1 MRRVLPPL
9 LLALVLLVGCGGADD
24 AADGGAPGATALEIA
39 VWPAGEGEGSA
50 VTATLTCD
58 PAGGDLP
65 DPAAA
70 CAALAGDG
78 AAALAPVAGDAICT
92 ELYGGR
98 EEARITG
105 TLDGAPVDAAL
116 SRVNGCEIDRWER
129 LRPLLP
135 AYAPV
140 PL

>member
-1 MRRVLPPL
+1 MRRLAPTVLVAL
-9 LLALVLLVGCGGADD
+9 ALLAACGGTDD
-24 AADGGAPGATALEIA
+24 GAADAGGPTALEIA
-39 VWPAGEGEGSA
+39 LWPAGEGQGTA
-50 VTATLTCD
+50 VVATLTCD

-70 CAALAGDG
+70 CAALAAEAD
-78 AAALAPVAGDAICT
+78 ALEPVGPDIACT
-92 ELYGGR
+92 EIYGGP

-105 TLDGAPVDAAL
+105 TLDGVEVAVRL
-116 SRVNGCEIDRWER
+116 SRVDGCEIDRWER

-135 AYAPV
+135 AYEPV

>member
-1 MRRVLPPL
+1 MRRLAPSLLVALA
-9 LLALVLLVGCGGADD
+9 LLAACGGTDD
-24 AADGGAPGATALEIA
+24 GAADAGGSTALEIA
-39 VWPAGEGEGSA
+39 LWPAGEGQGAA
-50 VTATLTCD
+50 VVATLTCD

-70 CAALAGDG
+70 CAALVAEAD
-78 AAALAPVAGDAICT
+78 ALEPVPSDTACT
-92 ELYGGR
+92 MLYGGP

-105 TLDGAPVDAAL
+105 TLDGVEMAVRL
-116 SRVNGCEIDRWER
+116 SRGDGCQIDRWER

-135 AYAPV
+135 AYEPV

>member
-1 MRRVLPPL
+1 MRRALPPL
-9 LLALVLLVGCGGADD
+9 LLALLLLVACGGADD
-24 AADGGAPGATALEIA
+24 AADGGAGATALAIA
-39 VWPAGEGEGSA
+39 VWPAGEGEGAA

-116 SRVNGCEIDRWER
+116 SRANGCEIDRWER

-135 AYAPV
+135 AYEPV

>member
-1 MRRVLPPL
+1 MRRALPPL
-9 LLALVLLVGCGGADD
+9 LLALLLLVACGGADD
-24 AADGGAPGATALEIA
+24 AADGGAGATALAIA
-39 VWPAGEGEGSA
+39 VWPAGEGEGAA

-70 CAALAGDG
+70 CAALEAEAD
-78 AAALAPVAGDAICT
+78 ALEPVPPDTACT
-92 ELYGGR
+92 LLYGGP
-98 EEARITG
+98 EQARITG
-105 TLDGAPVDAAL
+105 TIDGEPVEAVL
-116 SRVNGCEIDRWER
+116 SRVDGCQIDRWER

-135 AYAPV
+135 AYEPV